1 MANEDKATR
10 YQRLRR
16 RATVAGVLS
25 VALVLSLA
33 QFVGPPGPVGTGASA
48 GPVWQLGSLALAAF
62 GLLTVA
68 VGAAFPSAFYRDAL
82 LTRHYGLS
90 REPPATWVKGWARHA
105 GVIVTI
111 GTVSVLACA
120 LARSLAPQWWWA
132 LGGAGAA
139 AAPFAIGRLLSAA
152 MRGESAGT
160 PLGKGALRDRLTQL
174 LSKAGLPGV
183 GLYETHVG
191 GRTRL
196 ASAAVVSVGGERRV
210 VLSDTL
216 LADHTD
222 EEVEV
227 VVAHE
232 LAHVVHHDVV
242 ASQVAHALHV
252 AGSLFGADAVLRRVG
267 SEVAIP
273 PAGLLPLA
281 LLAGG
286 VAFIVIRPLM
296 LAVSRHQERL
306 ADRYAMHLTGSPEA
320 LTSVLRRMAANNL
333 AEPAPSRATVWWFHS
348 HPAAAARMRHTA
360 TSSNRAFP

>member
-10 YQRLRR
+10 YHRLRR
-16 RATVAGVLS
+16 RATVAGVVA

-33 QFVGPPGPVGTGASA
+33 QFVGPPGSTVPGEAAGFLSQLSA
-48 GPVWQLGSLALAAF
+48 LAMAAF
-62 GLLTVA
+62 GLLVVA
-68 VGAAFPSAFYRDAL
+68 VGATFPSAFYRDAL

-90 REPPATWVKGWARHA
+90 REPPAAWVKEWAKHA
-105 GVIVTI
+105 GVAAGI
-111 GTVSVLACA
+111 GTVSVVTCA
-120 LARSLAPQWWWA
+120 LARWLVPQWWWA
-132 LGGAGAA
+132 VCGVGAA
-139 AAPFAIGRLLSAA
+139 VAPFAIGQLLRAA
-152 MRGESAGT
+152 GRGESTGT

-183 GLYETHVG
+183 GLYQTHVG

-242 ASQVAHALHV
+242 AFQVALALHV
-252 AGSLFGADAVLRRVG
+252 SVSLFGADAALRWAG
-267 SEVAIP
+267 SQAAILP
-273 PAGLLPLA
+273 PGLLPLA
-281 LLAGG
+281 LLATST
-286 VAFIVIRPLM
+286 AFIVLRPLM

-306 ADRYAMHLTGSPEA
+306 ADRYALTLTHNTAA

-333 AEPAPSRATVWWFHS
+333 AEPAPSRGTVWWFHS
-348 HPAAAARMRHTA
+348 HPAATARTPR
-360 TSSNRAFP
+360 SNL

>member
-16 RATVAGVLS
+16 RATVAGVAV
-25 VALVLSLA
+25 VALSLVLA
-33 QFVGPPGPVGTGASA
+33 QFVGPPGLAAPDRPAGVLSQLSA
-48 GPVWQLGSLALAAF
+48 LALAAF
-62 GLLTVA
+62 GLLAAA
-68 VGAAFPSAFYRDAL
+68 VGVTFPSAFYRDAL

-90 REPPATWVKGWARHA
+90 REPPAAWVREWAKHA
-105 GVIVTI
+105 VATICI
-111 GTVSVLACA
+111 GTVSVVACA
-120 LARSLAPQWWWA
+120 LCRWLAPHWWWA
-132 LGGAGAA
+132 IGGTGAA
-139 AAPFAIGRLLSAA
+139 AAPFALGRLLNVAA
-152 MRGESAGT
+152 RGASLGST

-174 LSKAGLPGV
+174 LVKAGLSGV
-183 GLYETHVG
+183 GLYQAHVA

-242 ASQVAHALHV
+242 ASQIGLALHV
-252 AGSLFGADAVLRRVG
+252 TVSLLGADAALRW
-267 SEVAIP
+267 
-273 PAGLLPLA
+273 AGAQGAHLSPELLPVV
-281 LLAGG
+281 LLATGA
-286 VAFIVIRPLM
+286 AFIVLRPLM
-296 LAVSRHQERL
+296 LALSRHQERL
-306 ADRYAMHLTGSPEA
+306 ADRYALTLTGNAPA
-320 LTSVLRRMAANNL
+320 LHSVLRRMAANNL

-348 HPAAAARMRHTA
+348 HPPATERIAAR
-360 TSSNRAFP
+360 

>member
-16 RATVAGVLS
+16 RATVAGVVA

-33 QFVGPPGPVGTGASA
+33 QLVGPPGPMVPGESA
-48 GPVWQLGSLALAAF
+48 GLLSQLSALSLAAF
-62 GLLTVA
+62 GLLVVA
-68 VGAAFPSAFYRDAL
+68 VGATFPSGFYRDAL

-90 REPPATWVKGWARHA
+90 REPPAAWVKEWAKHA
-105 GVIVTI
+105 AVTVAI
-111 GTVSVLACA
+111 GAVSVLVCA
-120 LARSLAPQWWWA
+120 LALSLAPQWWWA
-132 LGGAGAA
+132 LGGVGAA
-139 AAPFAIGRLLSAA
+139 VAPFVIERLLSAVA
-152 MRGESAGT
+152 RDRSFGT

-174 LSKAGLPGV
+174 LAKAGLQSV

-222 EEVEV
+222 EELEV

-232 LAHVVHHDVV
+232 LAHVMHHDVV
-242 ASQVAHALHV
+242 ASQVALALHV
-252 AGSLFGADAVLRRVG
+252 SVSLLAADAALRWAGSEAAVL
-267 SEVAIP
+267 P
-273 PAGLLPLA
+273 PRLLPLA
-281 LLAGG
+281 LLATGA
-286 VAFIVIRPLM
+286 VFIVLGPLM

-306 ADRYAMHLTGSPEA
+306 ADRYALTLTGNASA
-320 LTSVLRRMAANNL
+320 LHSVLRRMAANNL
-333 AEPAPSRATVWWFHS
+333 AEPAPSRGTVWWFHS
-348 HPAAAARMRHTA
+348 HPAAAERMPGSGHPSR
-360 TSSNRAFP
+360 

>member
-16 RATVAGVLS
+16 RATVAGVAA

-33 QFVGPPGPVGTGASA
+33 QLVGPPTAVVTSDVAGLLSQLAS
-48 GPVWQLGSLALAAF
+48 PALAAF
-62 GLLTVA
+62 GLLAVA

-90 REPPATWVKGWARHA
+90 REPPVAWVKEWARHA
-105 GVIVTI
+105 AATICI
-111 GTVSVLACA
+111 GTVSVVACA
-120 LARSLAPQWWWA
+120 VLRWLMPEWWWA
-132 LGGAGAA
+132 IGGAGAA
-139 AAPFAIGRLLSAA
+139 AAPFAIGRLLTGAA
-152 MRGESAGT
+152 RGGSLGGT

-174 LSKAGLPGV
+174 LAKGGLSGV
-183 GLYETHVG
+183 GLYQAHVA

-196 ASAAVVSVGGERRV
+196 ASAAILSVGGERRV
-210 VLSDTL
+210 LLSDTL

-242 ASQVAHALHV
+242 ASQVAQALHV
-252 AGSLFGADAVLRRVG
+252 AVSLFGTEAALRWAGVG
-267 SEVAIP
+267 ANLLSP
-273 PAGLLPLA
+273 SLLPLA
-281 LLAGG
+281 LLVTGT
-286 VAFIVIRPLM
+286 VFIALRPLV

-306 ADRYAMHLTGSPEA
+306 ADRYALTLTGNSQA
-320 LTSVLRRMAANNL
+320 LTSVVRRMAANNL
-333 AEPAPSRATVWWFHS
+333 AEPMPTRLVVWWFQS
-348 HPAAAARMRHTA
+348 HPPVSERMRGNA
-360 TSSNRAFP
+360 PG